1 MLRQYFIRRLRL
13 HYVVMIIPTVILFL
27 VVGVIMVNLE
37 QRSLQDK
44 SRASLVS
51 IDESMDESLYN
62 MGTQIDSMMTNA
74 SFSLSLKKTLSSK
87 EMKPGESLVFSMV
100 KYFFRSYRISYTYIN
115 SIYLYIDGGDRFLS
129 TAAGNVTSTQG
140 YFDGGWLDE
149 YQEMSPDVQTHICS
163 RWIQRNSFEDPV
175 EVISLFYRLTYVD
188 GVVVINVDKN
198 EYRRFLR
205 NLMLEDRQ
213 QILLFNAEGESIAV
227 LQEETAGETPAAL
240 TDLLS
245 GRIREGAV
253 DSVTDQ
259 WKRAG
264 GLYYLDGWYSED
276 MNMFLFSA
284 CPLKMLSSRL
294 AAFLWIAAIVLLLE
308 MVVML
313 VLAYRYT
320 RQSFD
325 FIEQYIDIFS
335 AAERGEYSEKPVIE
349 ENNEYGMILNNI
361 IYMYLQHNRMQ
372 MELQEKEHL
381 KTLAEMASLQMQI
394 NPHFIFNT
402 LQIMDIDVIRE
413 LGVQSPVH
421 RMIQRLSSVVKYALS
436 DPMEEVT
443 IRTEI
448 DYLKA
453 YLDIQNVRFNNRG
466 IIYFEVDES
475 TLEMHVFRLMLQPVL
490 ENCFSHGMRPDEGRI
505 LIKVKIY
512 DRGDHLFVS
521 VTDNGRGMKREDLAE
536 LVEQIGSASARSI
549 GLVNL
554 NRRLILHYGEESA
567 LHILSRENEGT
578 VIYSRIP
585 KDKLTSG
592 DDPEK

>member
-1 MLRQYFIRRLRL
+1 MLREYFVRRLRM

-27 VVGVIMVNLE
+27 VVGAIMVNLE
-37 QRSLQDK
+37 QRTLQDK

-51 IDESMDESLYN
+51 IEESLGESLYN

-140 YFDGGWLDE
+140 YFDRGWLDE
-149 YQEMSPDVQTHICS
+149 YQEMDQDIKTHICS
-163 RWIQRNSFEDPV
+163 RRIQRNSFEDPV
-175 EVISLFYRLTYVD
+175 DIVSLFYRLTYVD
-188 GVVVINVDKN
+188 GVVVINVDKE
-198 EYRRFLR
+198 EYGRFLQ
-205 NLMLEDRQ
+205 NLMLEERQ
-213 QILLFNAEGESIAV
+213 QILLFNADGENIAV
-227 LQEETAGETPAAL
+227 LKDEKAEETPEAL
-240 TDLLS
+240 TTLLS
-245 GRIREGAV
+245 ERIRAGAV
-253 DSVTDQ
+253 DSVENQ

-264 GLYYLDGWYSED
+264 GLHYLDGWYSQD
-276 MNMFLFSA
+276 MNMYLFSA
-284 CPLKMLSSRL
+284 CPLKMLTSRL
-294 AAFLWIAAIVLLLE
+294 AAFLWIAAIVLVLE

-313 VLAYRYT
+313 ILAYRYT

-349 ENNEYGMILNNI
+349 ENNEYSMILNNI

-372 MELQEKEHL
+372 MELQEKEHQ

-413 LGVQSPVH
+413 MGLQSPVH

-436 DPMEEVT
+436 APMEEVT
-443 IRTEI
+443 IQTEI

-475 TLEMHVFRLMLQPVL
+475 TLEMHVFRLLLQPVV
-490 ENCFSHGMRPDEGRI
+490 ENCFSHGMRPDDGRI

-521 VTDNGRGMKREDLAE
+521 VIDNGRGMSRKDLSE
-536 LVEQIGSASARSI
+536 LVEQVGSASAKSI

-578 VIYSRIP
+578 VIYWRIP
-585 KDKLTSG
+585 KDRLKSA
-592 DDPEK
+592 DDLQA